1 MTDWEPWG
9 AAHLNGGDS
18 APGRVAAAENFGT
31 SNFGTGN
38 FGTGNFGTGNF
49 GTGNFSTGN
58 FSTDESWAV
67 ASGMSLVS
75 LEFLKA
81 AIRRSAAFICV
92 MTVVGFVVG
101 TGADKAFPAPYHAA
115 TTLVLTDGPY
125 EDGINSAQDDQ
136 NLVQTSNVAVL
147 AMRKLGVRQ
156 SVGSFLKAYEI
167 TVESPRVLLLTFGA
181 RSASQA
187 IRGANAV
194 AGAFL
199 QFRASMLAEQQEE
212 VVTAQQQQVGLAQQ
226 QVHSID
232 AQISEVSAQPASS
245 GQSSQLSSL
254 RAQRTNAT
262 ENLAVIQQAVSA
274 DKVTVEPATAAA
286 IKGSK
291 ALDAATPL
299 PRSKVKSVAL
309 FPLAGLI
316 AGLALAIALVLIRA
330 IVSDRPRRR
339 AEVADALQAPVVLS
353 TGPLR
358 TSRWLLP
365 ARHWPGRAATR
376 RGDIDRVV
384 TQLGRAL
391 PQRDRGAAVLAVVAV
406 DDPETAALPV
416 VSLARSWAARGM
428 RVVLADLAT
437 GAPAA
442 KLMGS
447 GSPGVR
453 AARADAAVVVVAV
466 PDDDNA
472 MPCGPLGRNQTPQDQ
487 AAFSD
492 AVATAHSGAD
502 LLLTLV
508 TLDPSFGVEHLR
520 TWADDAVVIVTA
532 GRSSWTRINAVGEL
546 IRLSGARL
554 LSGVLVG
561 ADRSDESLG
570 VSSAHQLAPAA
581 GVMIRTGEATTGA
594 DMVGDSARPDR
605 NLRVHVIDDP
615 RLGHGA
621 ASRDEPRT

>member
-1 MTDWEPWG
+1 MTDWEPW
-9 AAHLNGGDS
+9 AATRLNGGDS
-18 APGRVAAAENFGT
+18 TPGRLAAADNFDVD
-31 SNFGTGN
+31 
-38 FGTGNFGTGNF
+38 
-49 GTGNFSTGN
+49 NFSA
-58 FSTDESWAV
+58 DESWAV
-67 ASGMSLVS
+67 ASGLSLVS
-75 LEFLKA
+75 LGFLKA

-101 TGADKAFPAPYHAA
+101 TGADKAFPPPYHAA

-136 NLVQTSNVAVL
+136 NLVQTTNVAAL

-156 SVGSFLKAYEI
+156 SVSSFLKAYEI

-199 QFRASMLAEQQEE
+199 QFRAGMLAEQQEE
-212 VVTAQQQQVGLAQQ
+212 VSAAQQQQVGLAQQ

-232 AQISEVSAQPASS
+232 AQISQVSAQQASS
-245 GQSSQLSSL
+245 RQRSLLSSL

-274 DKVTVEPATAAA
+274 DKVTVESATVAAV
-286 IKGSK
+286 KGSK

-299 PRSKVKSVAL
+299 PRSRVKSVVL
-309 FPLAGLI
+309 YPLAGLI
-316 AGLALAIALVLIRA
+316 AGLAVAIALVLILA

-358 TSRWLLP
+358 TGRWLSP
-365 ARHWPGRAATR
+365 ARLWPGRAAAR
-376 RGDIDRVV
+376 RADIDHVV

-391 PQRDRGAAVLAVVAV
+391 RQSDRSAAVMAVVAV

-416 VSLARSWAARGM
+416 VSLARSCAAQGM

-442 KLMGS
+442 RLMGS
-447 GSPGVR
+447 DSPGVR
-453 AARADAAVVVVAV
+453 AAKANAAVVVVAV
-466 PDDDNA
+466 PDHDDA
-472 MPCGPLGRNQTPQDQ
+472 MPCGPLGRSQSSRDQ
-487 AAFSD
+487 GAAFSD
-492 AVATAHSGAD
+492 AVATAHSEAD

-508 TLDPSFGVEHLR
+508 TLDPSFGAEHLR

-532 GRSSWTRINAVGEL
+532 GHSSWTRINAVGEL
-546 IRLSGARL
+546 IRLSGTRL
-554 LSGVLVG
+554 LSAVLVG

-570 VSSAHQLAPAA
+570 VNLGHQLEPAA
-581 GVMIRTGEATTGA
+581 GKMVRQGEATTRA
-594 DMVGDSARPDR
+594 DVVEQSARPDR
-605 NLRVHVIDDP
+605 SLRVHVIDDP

-621 ASRDEPRT
+621 ASRDEHRT